1 MMLYHATI
9 EKFVAALRDA
19 LPEVELIS
27 TSRNGGSNKMLRK
40 ISLGGYVTLGTDG
53 GPMRE
58 GTPSRC
64 MAAMWL
70 QLHFAALLSVLGAHE
85 AKAQRLVLPLTEVT
99 HGGEAATL
107 LGRRLKLDSHPNA
120 LGNYD
125 NVQYHVQI
133 EIGADCPDQPRQEF
147 KVVPDTG
154 SSDLWIPAVNC
165 THCKSRTQK
174 FDITKSCQAE
184 QIGNRITFR
193 YGDGTVANGG
203 SFYDTVR
210 VGDLEVEGQ
219 LLIQVDHMESDTHM
233 KSDGILGL
241 AHHYASDR
249 SLQGET
255 FVSTLFR
262 EHPHLP
268 AQFSFYLT
276 GRGSNDA
283 KSQLVFGDPDLASHS
298 KETRFRYGK
307 GQYMSTTDLWLTS
320 VWSVG
325 WSDTGVEVTFP
336 DRGTLGAPAL
346 IDSGSSLLVIEPG
359 VYDRL
364 ISELRWRFTNCHS
377 LPEQQ
382 ILSCDCPPAND
393 LSRIPQLVIN
403 IIDEHDKQFSLCM
416 SPDEFILE
424 SVDPITGRTS
434 CVPSI
439 QRGSASQPVPLIFGM
454 TFMRAFYTTFDF
466 KHGRIGFARSN
477 LSPLPGLAQCSADAQ
492 PLLRRSIWVLSLLVA
507 VASVCFAC
515 YVFFVPGYPPA
526 KARPPSQVPAAA

>member
-1 MMLYHATI
+1 M
-9 EKFVAALRDA
+9 
-19 LPEVELIS
+19 
-27 TSRNGGSNKMLRK
+27 
-40 ISLGGYVTLGTDG
+40 
-53 GPMRE
+53 
-58 GTPSRC
+58 
-64 MAAMWL
+64 
-70 QLHFAALLSVLGAHE
+70 
-85 AKAQRLVLPLTEVT
+85 
-99 HGGEAATL
+99 
-107 LGRRLKLDSHPNA
+107 
-120 LGNYD
+120 
-125 NVQYHVQI
+125 
-133 EIGADCPDQPRQEF
+133 
-147 KVVPDTG
+147 
-154 SSDLWIPAVNC
+154 
-165 THCKSRTQK
+165 
-174 FDITKSCQAE
+174 
-184 QIGNRITFR
+184 
-193 YGDGTVANGG
+193 
-203 SFYDTVR
+203 
-210 VGDLEVEGQ
+210 
-219 LLIQVDHMESDTHM
+219 
-233 KSDGILGL
+233 
-241 AHHYASDR
+241 
-249 SLQGET
+249 
-255 FVSTLFR
+255 
-262 EHPHLP
+262 
-268 AQFSFYLT
+268 
-276 GRGSNDA
+276 
-283 KSQLVFGDPDLASHS
+283 
-298 KETRFRYGK
+298 
-307 GQYMSTTDLWLTS
+307 
-320 VWSVG
+320 
-325 WSDTGVEVTFP
+325 
-336 DRGTLGAPAL
+336 
-346 IDSGSSLLVIEPG
+346 IEPG

>member
-1 MMLYHATI
+1 
-9 EKFVAALRDA
+9 
-19 LPEVELIS
+19 
-27 TSRNGGSNKMLRK
+27 
-40 ISLGGYVTLGTDG
+40 
-53 GPMRE
+53 MRE

-64 MAAMWL
+64 MAAMWF
-70 QLHFAALLSVLGAHE
+70 QLHFAALLSVLGQGAHE

-174 FDITKSCQAE
+174 FDITKSCKAE

-249 SLQGET
+249 SLRGET